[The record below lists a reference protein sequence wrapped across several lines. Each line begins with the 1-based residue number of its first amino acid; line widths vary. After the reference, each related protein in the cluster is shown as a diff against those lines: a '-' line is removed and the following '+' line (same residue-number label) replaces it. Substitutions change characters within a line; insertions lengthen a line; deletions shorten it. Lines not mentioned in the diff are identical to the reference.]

1 MTHGIRYAMHHGTIN
16 KMTGTVEADETF
28 IGGKAR
34 FHAQGPN
41 EHERSTA
48 TGAMGKAIV
57 FGSAETRDREGS
69 RRCRRDAQGHHL
81 QAEIRSNVAEGVAL
95 YTDALHSY
103 DGLDPDYAH
112 KVSTVR
118 RPTLTEQCIPT
129 SSKISEVC

>member
-34 FHAQGPN
+34 FMHKDQRARKIHG
-41 EHERSTA
+41 

-57 FGSAETRDREGS
+57 FGLLKRETGKVRAAVVETRKR
-69 RRCRRDAQGHHL
+69 HHL

-112 KVSTVR
+112 KVIDRAEAYVDGAVHTNK
-118 RPTLTEQCIPT
+118 LENF
-129 SSKISEVC
+129 